1 MKVILKS
8 VVASL
13 AVMSLAACSNN
24 DLYDEGV
31 VAANKTA
38 EQQKSYENNFVKKYG
53 EIDPNQTWDFTSG
66 ATLGATTRA
75 GETSEVY
82 VCKGLDFGLQE
93 TVTPKWGGY
102 TYSYNVTN
110 NKDIYN
116 TIKDKL
122 KDGDTHTGQKAVLVA
137 PGNPFVIYPLTVQG
151 MYTHKLYV
159 KVGNTSYLLYDKNW
173 TIYDRP
179 FCNGM
184 LIGYSW
190 GRPVRANMK
199 GIYVDVPAGTRI
211 EVYLDNVN
219 GGNKPNV
226 GTATGN
232 AILVDAGNAKPD
244 GIEIHDNSTVEY
256 IGIEDVNDGDNDF
269 NDVVL
274 TMVGYPNVPEEVIIK
289 EDEYTEKTT
298 LSKRYMVEDLG
309 DLDDF
314 DFNDIVIDMIE
325 NTTTTHKVTT
335 TNGTI
340 TADDVTT
347 TKEQK
352 AFLRHR
358 GGLYP
363 FSVKIGNSY
372 TSDEFPGV
380 LSDDPNIELTNF
392 GNAWNPETNNISVN
406 VRDMNTNTVVTI
418 PFGMQGQAPM
428 MVAVNTTLNWMPER
442 KAVPNSWFDPVPE
455 RLKNRP
461 DQAEAGDQEQAEEEI
476 PVE

>member
-1 MKVILKS
+1 MKKITSL
-8 VVASL
+8 VASVSAL
-13 AVMSLAACSNN
+13 LLITSCSHEA
-24 DLYDEGV
+24 DFDS
-31 VAANKTA
+31 TA
-38 EQQKSYENNFVKKYG
+38 YVQQKKNEYAQNFVKKYG
-53 EIDPNQTWDFTSG
+53 EINPNQTWDFTTG
-66 ATLGATTRA
+66 ATLGETTRV

-82 VCKGLDFGLQE
+82 VCKGLDFGLEE
-93 TVTPKWGGY
+93 TVTPTWNGY
-102 TYSYNVTN
+102 TYSYNVTK

-116 TIKDKL
+116 TIKNKL

-151 MYTHKLYV
+151 KYTHKLYV

-184 LIGYSW
+184 LIGFNIL
-190 GRPVRANMK
+190 GQKVRANMK

-232 AILVDAGNAKPD
+232 AILVDAGNAKPE

-340 TADDVTT
+340 TSDDVTT

-358 GGLYP
+358 GGIYP

>member
-1 MKVILKS
+1 MKKITSL
-8 VVASL
+8 VASVSAL
-13 AVMSLAACSNN
+13 LLITSCSHEA
-24 DLYDEGV
+24 DFDS
-31 VAANKTA
+31 TA
-38 EQQKSYENNFVKKYG
+38 YVQQKKNEYAQNFVKKYG
-53 EIDPNQTWDFTSG
+53 EINPNQTWDFTTG
-66 ATLGATTRA
+66 ATLGETTRA

-93 TVTPKWGGY
+93 TVTPKLGGY
-102 TYSYNVTN
+102 TYSYNVTK

-116 TIKDKL
+116 TIKNKL

-184 LIGYSW
+184 LIGFNSW
-190 GRPVRANMK
+190 NQPVRANMK

-232 AILVDAGNAKPD
+232 AILVDAGNAKPE

-358 GGLYP
+358 GGIYP

>member
-1 MKVILKS
+1 MKKIANFVIS
-8 VVASL
+8 ASAML
-13 AVMSLAACSNN
+13 LITSCSHEM
-24 DLYDEGV
+24 DFDSSAY
-31 VAANKTA
+31 
-38 EQQKSYENNFVKKYG
+38 EQQKKDEYAQNFVKRYG
-53 EIDPNQTWDFTSG
+53 EISPDQTWDFTTG
-66 ATLGATTRA
+66 ATLGTTTRA

-82 VCKGLDFGLQE
+82 VCKGLDFGLKE
-93 TVTPKWGGY
+93 TVTPTWTGY
-102 TYSYNVTN
+102 NYSYSVTK

-116 TIKDKL
+116 TIKNKL

-151 MYTHKLYV
+151 LYTHKLYV

-190 GRPVRANMK
+190 GQAVRANMK
-199 GIYVDVPAGTRI
+199 GIYVDVPAGTRVEI
-211 EVYLDNVN
+211 YLDQVN
-219 GGNKPNV
+219 GGKKPNV

-232 AILVDAGNAKPD
+232 AILVDAGNAKPE

-256 IGIEDVNDGDNDF
+256 IGIEDVDDGDNDF

-289 EDEYTEKTT
+289 ENEYTEKTT

-309 DLDDF
+309 DTDDF
-314 DFNDIVIDMIE
+314 DFNDIVVDMIE

-358 GGLYP
+358 GGIYP
-363 FSVKIGNSY
+363 FSIKIGNY

-380 LSDDPNIELTNF
+380 LSDDPDLELTLP
-392 GNAWNPETNNISVN
+392 GNIWNPDANNISVN
-406 VRDMNTNTVVTI
+406 VRNMNTNTVVTI

-428 MVAVNTTLNWMPER
+428 MVAVKTTLSWMPER

-461 DQAEAGDQEQAEEEI
+461 DQAEAGEQEQAEEEI
-476 PVE
+476 PTATE